1 MSDSKADRLHQDLVI
16 NSAISEANLE
26 ADMRLKGVN
35 HISRMDCPG
44 DNRCQCCIGCKR
56 PLTEFEFEYYENRRH
71 LDRLC
76 KSCVLEER
84 AR

>member
-1 MSDSKADRLHQDLVI
+1 MFKKQPPAGSQQETKEE
-16 NSAISEANLE
+16 SE
-26 ADMRLKGVN
+26 
-35 HISRMDCPG
+35 
-44 DNRCQCCIGCKR
+44 QCCIGCKR